1 MGERR
6 TKESEPIRV
15 KDTKCSASEKVS
27 LRRRIECIEKT
38 LYELRERVQPLET
51 EVKKVKEY
59 IGMSE

>member
-1 MGERR
+1 MGERG

-38 LYELRERVQPLET
+38 LYELREKVQPLET
-51 EVKKVKEY
+51 EIKKV
-59 IGMSE
+59 